1 MDQSEIKNKILSH
14 LKGFNPIMVGIFG
27 SFARG
32 DNKKGSDIDILV
44 EFKEAPSLLTLIK
57 LENDLSEILG
67 VKVDLVTTGALKNK
81 RIKKSIQKDLINMIK
96 DDLAY
101 IEHILDC
108 IRKINE
114 FSKGLS
120 LKEFKTNEMV
130 QDAIIRN
137 IEIIGEASKKISK
150 DTKQT
155 YYKIPW
161 KEISGMRDKL
171 IHDYLGVDITVVW
184 NTIHQ
189 DIPTLEKLISE
200 IDK

>member
-1 MDQSEIKNKILSH
+1 
-14 LKGFNPIMVGIFG
+14 
-27 SFARG
+27 
-32 DNKKGSDIDILV
+32 
-44 EFKEAPSLLTLIK
+44 
-57 LENDLSEILG
+57 
-67 VKVDLVTTGALKNK
+67 
-81 RIKKSIQKDLINMIK
+81 MIK

-114 FSKGLS
+114 FSNGLS

-161 KEISGMRDKL
+161 KEIAGMRDKL
-171 IHDYLGVDITVVW
+171 IHDYLGVDVTVVW
-184 NTIHQ
+184 ETINQ
-189 DIPTLEKLISE
+189 DIPILEKFIRE
-200 IDK
+200 IEK